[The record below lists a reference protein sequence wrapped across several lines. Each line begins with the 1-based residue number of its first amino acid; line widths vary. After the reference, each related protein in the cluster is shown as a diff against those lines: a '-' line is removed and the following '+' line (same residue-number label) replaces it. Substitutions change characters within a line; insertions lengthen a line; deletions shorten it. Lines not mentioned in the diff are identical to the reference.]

1 MSTDTRSPSS
11 LNPSDKASSTKL
23 GELLPVQHDPS
34 KSRYYIETQWGS
46 IIALSDEQVRIVK
59 GMRRTESGT
68 GYGSEGG
75 SHPNTESKNE
85 IDGVNDSVDKDTV
98 QPDSQFLRDGENIL
112 GTSDHANMHPS
123 YVGRTTFP
131 SKMQQRRAQQMINTQ
146 RIKNRKIHTTR
157 SRTQVEKD
165 SLGSGSDDPTLVIQS
180 DHDVN
185 TTILSSVTSSDSG
198 KNYKIGNREM
208 KALLKS

>member
-11 LNPSDKASSTKL
+11 LNPSDKASSTEL
-23 GELLPVQHDPS
+23 GEILPVQHDPS

-46 IIALSDEQVRIVK
+46 IIGLSDEEAKLVK
-59 GMRRTESGT
+59 DMRSTDFGSASGPEVEAH
-68 GYGSEGG
+68 SQI
-75 SHPNTESKNE
+75 ESKSE
-85 IDGVNDSVDKDTV
+85 DDGDSSIQNIILPV
-98 QPDSQFLRDGENIL
+98 SQFIHSGENTL
-112 GTSDHANMHPS
+112 SMSDQQHRRPS
-123 YVGRTTFP
+123 FVARTDCP